1 MTIDRRR
8 ERTAFQTHVYDPAID
23 LRTDVVF
30 VYGWDATFAER
41 VALWRARGY
50 RVHFMTGAAW
60 GRYNEYLDGRFDG
73 HTHYDEA
80 QVARNGERLDH
91 GNAIFYFVPTPG
103 YIAYLKTIVERAIDI
118 GVDAICLEEPE
129 FWARAGYSAAF
140 QALWHEHYGTPWQAP
155 HASPTAWYAAAA
167 LKYHAYTACVAAVFQ
182 HAKAYAASKGR
193 SIGCHVAS
201 HSLINYSQWGIVSP
215 ASNLARLTSCDG
227 YVCQVWTG
235 TARTPNHYLSARAER
250 TFATAYL
257 EYGQM
262 VAMVLATGRKV
273 WFLADPIEDDPCYDW
288 DDYQRNYHMTLVAS
302 LLYPEVNSYEIMPWP
317 ERVFNEVYPR
327 QAPPERQSR
336 ISPSYARELLTIAN
350 ALADMPQADLS
361 ASDGL
366 HGIGVCTS
374 DTMSFERGWGEP
386 EQQVLR
392 RPGDVA
398 PPDQIY
404 RLRPG
409 ADPEMDSFFGLT
421 LPLLYRGVP
430 IRLVHL
436 ENVGMPGYL
445 DAYDVLILSYDAMKP
460 PSPSAHE
467 ALATWVRQGGV
478 LVYWGKSESLPFDQ
492 VEAWWCQGK
501 QRYDKPFAHLCDLLG
516 VQPGQALQRVERGA
530 ILWWD
535 AAADQL
541 AHSLPLASTYVE
553 VVRQAYQASRARWGN
568 WRESKVMM
576 LQRGPYLIAAVLDVP
591 TGQPPVVLKGAFVD
605 LFDGDLPVREAMT
618 LTPGQYYLLYDL
630 NRSST
635 NGRAILAT
643 GRVERE
649 AWSSQGG
656 QVFICTPPH
665 IHGQLLLR
673 LPSSPASVRLRTGNV
688 ASPTASVIEP
698 RWEWDDTH
706 RLARV
711 WFDGSPT
718 GVEILVVQKGAPGT
732 P

>member
-1 MTIDRRR
+1 MIDRQC
-8 ERTAFQTHVYDPAID
+8 ERTAFQTHVYNPAID

-30 VYGWDATFAER
+30 VYGWDDTFAKR
-41 VALWRARGY
+41 VAMWRARGY

-60 GRYNEYLDGRFDG
+60 GHYDEYLEGRFDG
-73 HTHYDEA
+73 DTHFDDV
-80 QVARNGERLDH
+80 QVARTGERLDH
-91 GNAIFYFVPTPG
+91 GNAIFYLVPTPS
-103 YIAYLKTIVERAIDI
+103 YIAYLKAIVERAIDA
-118 GVDAICLEEPE
+118 GVDAIQLEEPE

-140 QALWHEHYGTPWQAP
+140 QALWCEHYRTPWQAP

-167 LKYHAYTACVAAVFQ
+167 LKYHAYTACVDAAFK

-193 SIGCHVAS
+193 SIGCYVAS

-235 TARTPNHYLSARAER
+235 TARTPNHYLGLRAER

-262 VAMVLATGRKV
+262 VAMVLVTRRKV
-273 WFLADPIEDDPCYDW
+273 WFLADPIEDDTGYDW
-288 DDYQRNYHMTLVAS
+288 DDYRRNYHMTLVAS
-302 LLYPEVNSYEIMPWP
+302 LLYPEVNCYEVMPWP

-327 QAPPERQSR
+327 QAPSERQSR

-350 ALADMPQADLS
+350 ALADMPQADPS

-366 HGIGVCTS
+366 HGIGVCIS

-392 RPGDVA
+392 RPEDVA

-430 IRLVHL
+430 IGLAHL
-436 ENVGMPGYL
+436 ENVELPGYL
-445 DAYDVLILSYDAMKP
+445 DAYDVLILSYDTMKP
-460 PSPSAHE
+460 PSPSAHD

-478 LVYWGKSESLPFDQ
+478 LVYWGRSESLPFDQ
-492 VEAWWCQGK
+492 VEAWWRQGK
-501 QRYDKPFAHLCDLLG
+501 QRYDKPFAHLCHLLG
-516 VQPGQALQRVERGA
+516 VQPGAALERVEDGA
-530 ILWWD
+530 ILCWD

-541 AHSLPLASTYVE
+541 AHSPPLASTYVE
-553 VVRQAYQASRARWGN
+553 VVRQAHTASRARWGN
-568 WRESKVMM
+568 WRESHVMM
-576 LQRGPYLIAAVLDVP
+576 LRRGPYLIAAVLDVP
-591 TGQPPVVLKGAFVD
+591 TSQPPVSLKGAFVD
-605 LFDGDLPVREAMT
+605 LLEGHLPVREAVT

-630 NRSST
+630 SHSSAKA
-635 NGRAILAT
+635 RAILAT
-643 GRVERE
+643 GRIERE
-649 AWSSQGG
+649 VWSSEEGKIF
-656 QVFICTPPH
+656 VCTPRNV
-665 IHGQLLLR
+665 HGQLILR
-673 LPSSPASVRLRTGNV
+673 LPSSPASVRLRTGD
-688 ASPTASVIEP
+688 AAPPTAPVIEP
-698 RWEWDDTH
+698 RWGWDDLH

-711 WFDGSPT
+711 WFDGSPA
-718 GVEILVVQKGAPGT
+718 GVEILVVRKGAPGT
-732 P
+732 S